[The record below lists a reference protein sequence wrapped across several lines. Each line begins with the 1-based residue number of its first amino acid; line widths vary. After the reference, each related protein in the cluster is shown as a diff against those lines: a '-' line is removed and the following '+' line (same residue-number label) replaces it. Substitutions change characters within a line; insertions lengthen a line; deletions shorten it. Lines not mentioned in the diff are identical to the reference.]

1 MDKIISKDDPNGI
14 IEGAVCELIFE
25 VSDDLGIGLQA
36 ADDIVRATELYA
48 ALANECVLR
57 DDYDL
62 DGLKLILR
70 KELVRSGKYPTVEEK
85 PIRDF
90 SDFVKT
96 MKHEIVYNISMCNKL
111 KLSLTQISLL
121 VENIENLT
129 INEGDSELVHD
140 IYKLIERC
148 VCYLDP
154 IDIGNLDQIWWR
166 LNSFVQTLLQHCEVF
181 NVKVDD
187 LTVDL
192 IHDYLDNESPWRPGK
207 DDSAGGNDDGQ
218 TDV

>member
-1 MDKIISKDDPNGI
+1 MHKHIIYGDLPGGFRHRNHGFHFTGI
-14 IEGAVCELIFE
+14 AVSYDRIGGVTGAGILII
-25 VSDDLGIGLQA
+25 D
-36 ADDIVRATELYA
+36 
-48 ALANECVLR
+48 
-57 DDYDL
+57 
-62 DGLKLILR
+62 
-70 KELVRSGKYPTVEEK
+70 
-85 PIRDF
+85 
-90 SDFVKT
+90 
-96 MKHEIVYNISMCNKL
+96 
-111 KLSLTQISLL
+111 
-121 VENIENLT
+121 
-129 INEGDSELVHD
+129 
-140 IYKLIERC
+140 RC

-218 TDV
+218 TNV